1 MLIAGGFCHRLK
13 TRKGLQFRL
22 RRSPLC
28 PLWPEP
34 ILRACSVKSI
44 HNNSALSTSFFAF
57 HKRITFR
64 YASWSR
70 RGWLRSGHVVH
81 VSWTQ
86 GAGNGSKSSTW
97 PIRRRDR
104 LFLQPQCE
112 QVLRRCASAFL
123 V

>member
-13 TRKGLQFRL
+13 TRKGLQSRL

-28 PLWPEP
+28 SLWPEP

-44 HNNSALSTSFFAF
+44 HNNSALSASFFAF
-57 HKRITFR
+57 HNRVSFQ
-64 YASWSR
+64 YASLSS

-86 GAGNGSKSSTW
+86 EAGNGSKSPTW

-104 LFLQPQCE
+104 LFLQPESE
-112 QVLRRCASAFL
+112 QRLGRLQVPSW
-123 V
+123 